1 MGDDIVRYAWHFID
15 ADWRTSEDKLP
26 VKVGEPL
33 VHVGELVPCRS
44 GLHASTRAIDA
55 LYYSRGPVVSL
66 VECEGEFVDHGS
78 PSDKFVCRKRTVVWG
93 YDCTDELRTFARL
106 AALEVLHLWPDAPAV
121 VREFLETGNED
132 LRAAAWAAAWD
143 AVRDAVRDAARD
155 AAWDA
160 VRDAVR
166 DAARDAAWDAARDAA
181 WAAARAAARDAARD
195 MARDMAFEKSNQIL
209 ESLLIDGAVSR
220 GLVTP

>member
-1 MGDDIVRYAWHFID
+1 MSTDVRIAWHFLD
-15 ADWRTSEDKLP
+15 ADWRTSEGKLL

-33 VHVGELVPCRS
+33 VHVGELIPCSS

-55 LYYSRGPVVSL
+55 LNYSRGPVVTL
-66 VECEGEFVDHGS
+66 VECEGEFADHGS

-93 YDCTDELRTFARL
+93 YDCTEELWTFARL

-132 LRAAAWAAAWD
+132 LRDAARAAAWAAT
-143 AVRDAVRDAARD
+143 
-155 AAWDA
+155 
-160 VRDAVR
+160 
-166 DAARDAAWDAARDAA
+166 
-181 WAAARAAARDAARD
+181 WAAARAAAQAAARAAAWAAAQAA
-195 MARDMAFEKSNQIL
+195 ARAAAWAATWAAALEKSNHIL

-220 GLVTP
+220 GSVKS